1 MEFASPQFATIG
13 GRRLAYEV
21 LSPESPGG
29 TVLLLCGIGA
39 KRQGRDVGDSDAAT
53 EQYTIRDLAD
63 DVYGLAREL
72 GMSSASLV
80 GISMVLP

>member
-1 MEFASPQFATIG
+1 VEFASPQFATIG
-13 GRRLAYEV
+13 GRRLAYEE
-21 LSPESPGG
+21 LSPESPRG
-29 TVLLLCGIGA
+29 TVLL
-39 KRQGRDVGDSDAAT
+39 
-53 EQYTIRDLAD
+53 QYTIRDLAD